1 MNCSEAHTKEMV
13 LSKVSDEISKNYE
26 IWQSLFTNE
35 MFMIKDLRKALK
47 WVPGR
52 RILK

>member
-1 MNCSEAHTKEMV
+1 MV
-13 LSKVSDEISKNYE
+13 LSKVNVEVSISFDIEI
-26 IWQSLFTNE
+26 E